1 MSEPREFEDLEAALR
16 QMAPR
21 TPSAGLDRRVRRLA
35 RRHRVPVWLAVAGSM
50 AAGFALAVLA
60 LRGPDKPEQP
70 VAAPAVRHERMPEPA
85 RNMQT
90 QTSGAQLARW
100 PAQPAR
106 IERVW
111 FADQDNGIVGERNNE
126 PVRRLRRGILR
137 DVILL
142 DPAGQRV
149 LRVTVPQQE
158 TVIQATEPY

>member
-1 MSEPREFEDLEAALR
+1 MSDPRELVDLEAALR
-16 QMAPR
+16 QMTPHA
-21 TPSAGLDRRVRRLA
+21 PSAGLDRRVRLLVW
-35 RRHRVPVWLAVAGSM
+35 RRRMPVWLAVAGSM
-50 AAGFALAVLA
+50 AAGFSLALLA
-60 LRGPDKPEQP
+60 LRGPGKPEQP
-70 VAAPAVRHERMPEPA
+70 VATPLKMHEPVR
-85 RNMQT
+85 NT
-90 QTSGAQLARW
+90 QPQASGAQLAHW
-100 PAQPAR
+100 PAQPMR

-111 FADQDNGIVGERNNE
+111 FADQDNGIVGEKNDE